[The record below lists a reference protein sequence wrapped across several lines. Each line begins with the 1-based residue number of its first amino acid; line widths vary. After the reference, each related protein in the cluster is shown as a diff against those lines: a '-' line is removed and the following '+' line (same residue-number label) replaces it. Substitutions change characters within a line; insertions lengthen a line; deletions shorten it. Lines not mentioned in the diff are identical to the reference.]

1 MRDHAAACLNRLL
14 YLKPY
19 YQNKRRNTMNPIIIL
34 LAFAFA
40 LFLGFLIVQGIRVIR
55 YSLSEEWKLQKR
67 IIRFVKH
74 EAN

>member
-1 MRDHAAACLNRLL
+1 
-14 YLKPY
+14 
-19 YQNKRRNTMNPIIIL
+19 MNPIIIL